1 MDSFE
6 FLLLLFLWVLFTIVS
21 LPSFRRDF
29 EAAEEE
35 RERNFSETGFRE
47 TNVERNTREKE
58 EKRARFYEWLFDS
71 DSRRKRAKKRSRGYP
86 TSSSSA
92 ETGMCKECGR
102 RPVMGGKGGYRSS
115 TCEICLLEFDGDD

>member
-6 FLLLLFLWVLFTIVS
+6 FLLLLLFLWVLFFIVS
-21 LPSFRRDF
+21 LPSIRRDF

-58 EKRARFYEWLFDS
+58 EGRALFYEWLWNKP
-71 DSRRKRAKKRSRGYP
+71 RKKSRGYP

>member
-6 FLLLLFLWVLFTIVS
+6 FLLLLFLWVLFFIVS
-21 LPSFRRDF
+21 LPSIKRDF
-29 EAAEEE
+29 EADEEE
-35 RERNFSETGFRE
+35 RGRNFSETGFRE

-58 EKRARFYEWLFDS
+58 EGRARFYEWLFDF
-71 DSRRKRAKKRSRGYP
+71 DSKKRSRGYP

>member
-6 FLLLLFLWVLFTIVS
+6 FLLLLFLWVLFFIVS
-21 LPSFRRDF
+21 LPSIRRDF

-35 RERNFSETGFRE
+35 RGRNFSETGFRE

-58 EKRARFYEWLFDS
+58 KKRARFYEWLFDS
-71 DSRRKRAKKRSRGYP
+71 DSKKRSRGYP